1 MLREIYNFSL
11 HLSPTKQHFDSMKN
25 IDMVS
30 TNVTWSLNFYGPPSF
45 TKQQYV
51 DSSLNVYMIRKVT
64 VSEV

>member
-30 TNVTWSLNFYGPPSF
+30 TNVTWSLNFYGPPLPYK
-45 TKQQYV
+45 TT
-51 DSSLNVYMIRKVT
+51 IRW
-64 VSEV
+64 

>member
-1 MLREIYNFSL
+1 MKNVDMVSNVTWNLQFYL

-30 TNVTWSLNFYGPPSF
+30 TNVTWSLNFLRPPPSL

-51 DSSLNVYMIRKVT
+51 DI
-64 VSEV
+64 

>member
-30 TNVTWSLNFYGPPSF
+30 TNVTWSLNFYGPPPLQNNNTLIVLWTF
-45 TKQQYV
+45 TWYV
-51 DSSLNVYMIRKVT
+51 KLQ
-64 VSEV
+64 